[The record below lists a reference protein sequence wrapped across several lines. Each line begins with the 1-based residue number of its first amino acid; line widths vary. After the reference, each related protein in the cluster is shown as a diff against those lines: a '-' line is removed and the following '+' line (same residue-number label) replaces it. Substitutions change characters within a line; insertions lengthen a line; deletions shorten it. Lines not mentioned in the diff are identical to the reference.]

1 MENEH
6 FLAVFYKKRRFF
18 VRLTVK
24 KRIFGRTFITF
35 ARCKLLEMEQ
45 KFELIAKTFM
55 GLEPVLAKE
64 LTQMG
69 ANDVEIGRRMVSFT
83 GDKEMM
89 YRANFQLHTAIRIL
103 KPIRHFRAKS
113 ADDVYEEI
121 KKIDWTE
128 YLGTDKT
135 FTVDSVVFSEEFR
148 HSKFVSYKVK
158 DAIVDQFREKTGKR
172 PNISVANPD
181 IRLNMHIAEDKC
193 TLSLDSSGESLHR
206 RGYRQ
211 ESVEAPLNEVLA
223 AGMILLSGWQADTD
237 FIDPMCGSGTL
248 LIEAA
253 LIAKNMAPG
262 LFRKEFAF
270 EKWPDFDADLFDEIY
285 NDESQEREFNHKI
298 YGYDI
303 DMKAVN
309 TARMNVKAAGLSD
322 IITVEQQD
330 FKNFTQPANKSI
342 MISNP
347 PYGER
352 ISTPDLLGTYKM
364 IGERLK
370 HQFKGNDAWILS
382 YREEC
387 FDQIGLKPSIK
398 IPLYNGSL
406 ECEFRK
412 YQMFDGKLKDFR
424 SEGGVVKT
432 EEEKRQ
438 MAEKHRFKKEREFKK
453 RLEEKEENEE
463 ADILNFTFHKH
474 DLGRN
479 RGGHESFDRSGK
491 DRRERKE
498 FSKGDRKEFGKGKDR
513 KDFKRGGKRDFSKGK
528 DFGKKR
534 RFDDD
539 ED

>member
-1 MENEH
+1 
-6 FLAVFYKKRRFF
+6 
-18 VRLTVK
+18 
-24 KRIFGRTFITF
+24 
-35 ARCKLLEMEQ
+35 MEQ
-45 KFELIAKTFM
+45 SFEIIAKTFM

-69 ANDVEIGRRMVSFT
+69 AKDVEIGRRMVSFT

-103 KPIRHFRAKS
+103 KPIRHFKAKS

-128 YLGTDKT
+128 YLGTEKT

-181 IRLNMHIAEDKC
+181 IRLNMHIADDKC

-211 ESVEAPLNEVLA
+211 ESVEE
-223 AGMILLSGWQADTD
+223 
-237 FIDPMCGSGTL
+237 
-248 LIEAA
+248 
-253 LIAKNMAPG
+253 
-262 LFRKEFAF
+262 
-270 EKWPDFDADLFDEIY
+270 WPDFDAELFDAIY
-285 NDESQEREFNHKI
+285 NDESLERDFNHKI

-322 IITVEQQD
+322 VISVEQQD
-330 FKNFTQPANKSI
+330 FKEFTQPQNKSI
-342 MISNP
+342 MITNP

-352 ISTPDLLGTYKM
+352 ISTPDLMGTYKM

-370 HQFKGNDAWILS
+370 HQFKGNDAWVLS

-424 SEGGVVKT
+424 SEGGIVKT

-453 RLEEKEENEE
+453 RLEEQEENEE
-463 ADILNFTFHKH
+463 ADIRSFTFHRH
-474 DLGRN
+474 DMEKKERSERKGRRDGKREDREERRDRKGGYKGAN
-479 RGGHESFDRSGK
+479 KGGHERFDRSGK
-491 DRRERKE
+491 SR
-498 FSKGDRKEFGKGKDR
+498 SFGKGKSFTDKR
-513 KDFKRGGKRDFSKGK
+513 KRMFE
-528 DFGKKR
+528 
-534 RFDDD
+534 DD
-539 ED
+539 EE

>member
-1 MENEH
+1 MQET
-6 FLAVFYKKRRFF
+6 LS
-18 VRLTVK
+18 
-24 KRIFGRTFITF
+24 
-35 ARCKLLEMEQ
+35 MEQ
-45 KFELIAKTFM
+45 NFELIAKTFM

-64 LTQMG
+64 LTQLG
-69 ANDVEIGRRMVSFT
+69 ANDVKIGRRMVSFT
-83 GDKEMM
+83 GNKELM
-89 YRANFQLHTAIRIL
+89 YRANFQLHTAIRVL
-103 KPIRHFRAKS
+103 KPIRHFKAQS

-121 KKIDWTE
+121 KKIDWTT
-128 YLGTDKT
+128 YLDDDKT
-135 FTVDSVVFSEEFR
+135 FAVDSVVFSEEFR

-181 IRLNMHIAEDKC
+181 LRLNMHIAEDQC

-223 AGMILLSGWQADTD
+223 AGMILLSGWKGDTD
-237 FIDPMCGSGTL
+237 FIDPMCGSGTI

-262 LFRKEFAF
+262 LFRKEYAF

-285 NDESQEREFNHKI
+285 NDESQEREFQYHI
-298 YGYDI
+298 YGYDVDI
-303 DMKAVN
+303 KAVN
-309 TARMNVKAAGLSD
+309 TALLNVKAAGLTND
-322 IITVEQQD
+322 ITVKQQD
-330 FKNFTQPANKSI
+330 FKDFTQPGNKSI
-342 MISNP
+342 MITNP

-370 HQFKGNDAWILS
+370 HEFKGNDAWILS

-387 FDQIGLKPSIK
+387 FEQIGLKPSIK

-406 ECEFRK
+406 ECEFRR

-424 SEGGVVKT
+424 HDGGIVKT
-432 EEEKRQ
+432 DEEKRQ
-438 MAEKHRFKKEREFKK
+438 MAQKHRFKKEREFKQ
-453 RLEEKEENEE
+453 RLEETEQNEE
-463 ADILNFTFHKH
+463 GDIRSFTFHRH
-474 DLGRN
+474 ELGERKM
-479 RGGHESFDRSGK
+479 RD
-491 DRRERKE
+491 DRRDHEDRE
-498 FSKGDRKEFGKGKDR
+498 DRKDWKDR
-513 KDFKRGGKRDFSKGK
+513 KDRKDRDDRKFKRDRKDRFDRSDKNPRPGKGK
-528 DFGKKR
+528 GFDKKKKNR
-534 RFDDD
+534 RFDDE